1 MSSRSLFVSIVILL
15 SLAIASNVLYIVKE
29 TERGVLLRFGE
40 VVDADLKPGIH
51 VKMPVMH
58 QVRKFDARVLTLDY
72 TPQSYL
78 TQDKKPLIVDS
89 FVKWRIKDV
98 SKFYTATSGDEIAAS
113 RLLASRVDDGLRKQF
128 AQRTVHEV
136 ISGQRDELMD
146 DLTVKLNQVVLTDIG
161 VELLDIRVKGIE
173 LPERVNE
180 DVYKRMRSE
189 REREAREY
197 RSRGRELAEGIRADA
212 DRRRTIIEANAYR
225 EAEKIRG
232 DGDAQSARIY
242 AEAFSKD
249 PEFYSFV
256 RSLKAYQETFSADS
270 DVMILDSDS
279 DFFKYLGAPKTKQ

>member
-1 MSSRSLFVSIVILL
+1 MSSRGLFFSILILL
-15 SLAIASNVLYIVKE
+15 SLVIASNVLYIVKE

-40 VVDADLKPGIH
+40 VVDANLQPGLH
-51 VKMPVMH
+51 VKVPVMH
-58 QVRKFDARVLTLDY
+58 KVRKFDARVLTLDY

-146 DLTVKLNQVVLTDIG
+146 DLTVKLNQVILADIG

-242 AEAFSKD
+242 ADAFNKD
-249 PEFYSFV
+249 REFYSFV
-256 RSLKAYQETFSADS
+256 RSLKAYQETFSADR

-279 DFFKYLGAPKTKQ
+279 DFFKYLGAPKAK

>member
-1 MSSRSLFVSIVILL
+1 MSSRSLFVSIFILV
-15 SLAIASNVLYIVKE
+15 SLVIASNVLYIVKE

-40 VVDADLKPGIH
+40 VVDANLKPGLH
-51 VKMPVMH
+51 TKVPWMH
-58 QVRKFDARVLTLDY
+58 KVRKFEARVLTLDY

-98 SKFYTATSGDEIAAS
+98 SKFYTATSGEEISAS

-136 ISGQRDELMD
+136 ISGERDELMD
-146 DLTVKLNQVVLTDIG
+146 DLTAKLNQVVLADIG

-212 DRRRTIIEANAYR
+212 DRRKTIIEANAYR

-232 DGDAQSARIY
+232 DGDAQAARIY
-242 AEAFSKD
+242 AEAFNKD

-270 DVMILDSDS
+270 DIMILDSDS
-279 DFFKYLGAPKTKQ
+279 DFFKYLGAPKVK

>member
-1 MSSRSLFVSIVILL
+1 MSSRGLFLSIFILL
-15 SLAIASNVLYIVKE
+15 SLVVASNVLYIVKE

-40 VVDADLKPGIH
+40 VVDANLLPGLH
-51 VKMPVMH
+51 WKVPVMDK
-58 QVRKFDARVLTLDY
+58 VRKFDARVLTLDY

-98 SKFYTATSGDEIAAS
+98 SKFYTSISGEELAAS

-136 ISGQRDELMD
+136 ISGERDELMD
-146 DLTVKLNQVVLTDIG
+146 ELTVKLNQVVLADIG

-212 DRRRTIIEANAYR
+212 DRRQTIIEANAYR

-242 AEAFSKD
+242 ADAFNKD

-279 DFFKYLGAPKTKQ
+279 DFFKYLSAPKVK

>member
-1 MSSRSLFVSIVILL
+1 MSSRSLFVSIFILL
-15 SLAIASNVLYIVKE
+15 SLVVASNVLYIVKE

-40 VVDADLKPGIH
+40 VVDANLKPGLH
-51 VKMPVMH
+51 AKVPWMH
-58 QVRKFDARVLTLDY
+58 KVRKFDARVLTLDY

-98 SKFYTATSGDEIAAS
+98 SKFYTATSGDEVAAS

-136 ISGQRDELMD
+136 ISGERDELMD
-146 DLTVKLNQVVLTDIG
+146 ELTAKLNQVVLADIG

-212 DRRRTIIEANAYR
+212 DRRKTIIEANAYR

-232 DGDAQSARIY
+232 EGDAQSARIY
-242 AEAFSKD
+242 AEAFNKD

-279 DFFKYLGAPKTKQ
+279 DFFKYLGAPKVK

>member
-1 MSSRSLFVSIVILL
+1 MSSRGLFFSIFILL
-15 SLAIASNVLYIVKE
+15 SLVIASNVLYIIKE
-29 TERGVLLRFGE
+29 TERGVLLQFGE
-40 VVDADLKPGIH
+40 VVNPNIEPGWH
-51 VKMPVMH
+51 AKVPWMH
-58 QVRKFDARVLTLDY
+58 KVRKFDARVLTLDY

-98 SKFYTATSGDEIAAS
+98 EKFYTATSGEEITAS

-136 ISGQRDELMD
+136 ISGERDELMT
-146 DLTVKLNQVVLTDIG
+146 DLTNKLNQVVLADIG

-173 LPERVNE
+173 LPDRVNE

-212 DRRRTIIEANAYR
+212 DRQRTIIEANAYR
-225 EAEKIRG
+225 DAEKIRG
-232 DGDAQSARIY
+232 EGDAAAAKIY
-242 AEAFSKD
+242 ADSFNQD

-256 RSLKAYQETFSADS
+256 RSLKAYENTFKSEG
-270 DVMILDSDS
+270 DVMVLDSDS
-279 DFFKYLGAPKTKQ
+279 DFFKYLGAPKAK

>member
-1 MSSRSLFVSIVILL
+1 MSSRGLFVSIFVVL
-15 SLAIASNVLYIVKE
+15 SLVVASNVLYIVKE

-40 VVDADLKPGIH
+40 VVDANLKPGLH

-58 QVRKFDARVLTLDY
+58 KVRKFDARVLTLDY
-72 TPQSYL
+72 AAQSYL

-98 SKFYTATSGDEIAAS
+98 SKFYTATSGEELSAS

-136 ISGQRDELMD
+136 ISGERDELMD
-146 DLTVKLNQVVLTDIG
+146 ELTTKLNQVVLADIG

-232 DGDAQSARIY
+232 EGDAQSARIY
-242 AEAFSKD
+242 AEAFNKD

-256 RSLKAYQETFSADS
+256 RSLKAYQETFSS
-270 DVMILDSDS
+270 DGDIMVLDSDS
-279 DFFKYLGAPKTKQ
+279 DFFKYLSAPKAK